1 MAPRTRK
8 PRVWPHAT
16 LILVALLAAVPLW
29 GPGMVHTRAGGDS
42 PYLVQRAH
50 QMLVNLQAGVF
61 PVRWMPDAAY
71 GLGYPFF
78 SYYSA
83 LPYYLTGLL
92 GLFGIDILTALK
104 LVQTLGFVA
113 AALAMA
119 GWMHQLTG
127 NRWAAWLAAV
137 AYTVAPF
144 HLVNVYVRG
153 DSLSEFYAFV
163 FYPLILWG
171 LDGIRK
177 DTGAVNRKPALLRG
191 AALGLAYAGLI
202 LSHNLSAMMFSPF
215 VLLYLLSIAWR
226 HKENRWSFLGLGIG
240 GLGFGL
246 LLSAWYWLPVMAEK
260 DLIQT
265 NLLTSGYY
273 YYGRHFRAGDLVQFK
288 ALFDYGPR
296 PGGNTPFAMGLVQA
310 GLGVLGS
317 LVLILRGLRRQGK
330 GHWGFVL
337 LGLAISTTMITPLSK
352 PLWDHLP
359 LLSTVQ
365 FPWRFLSIQA
375 LFTAAATGAIL
386 GALERTPAHQ
396 SGRAA
401 ADIVPAALIAALL
414 LGSTLLP
421 LRPDRLAI
429 APSDVSV
436 ERLHIFELFSG
447 NIGSSNDHEYLY
459 QDVVPRPYTSD
470 ALIEPELT
478 PRAIPLDGA
487 VLEATLV
494 QRKPTRQE
502 WRVWG
507 EGGVVAFP
515 LLYWPGWK
523 AHLNGDT
530 LTVWPVQGS
539 GTLALEVPPG
549 EHTVRL
555 QLGHTPVRAVAET
568 VSLCAL
574 VSLAILVLSARPRV
588 DWSSVIW
595 YTSMIALPLLGLAL
609 FQGSLDVSD
618 QTALDNHGDSD
629 LTMDF
634 VKMPY
639 LHHNPAGTSFGSTDV
654 SGSVQLA
661 GYTLSA
667 EELAPGDEL
676 VVTFDWT
683 QTADPYTMTLG
694 MVSPAA
700 VRHDVEPLTETTC
713 AFRSNTCDRVTLRLP
728 ADTPRG
734 VYLLELRLFGPQ
746 GEVAAE
752 TFEGKKQGILYL
764 QPVRVPHGPP
774 LPVDASVL
782 APFGPTIR
790 LHAATVTQLGP
801 RRLAVRLAWSAVR
814 PSAAN
819 YGLSLRISDGE
830 GQLRVQL
837 DTQPGYGF
845 LPTSLWRPGEL
856 IADHYVL
863 ALPDDLPSSD
873 GYQLEIL
880 LYQVPT
886 LEPVGQAI
894 MGPFRLPMAEDA
906 PFSAQRPPRV
916 LTLPPLA
923 HPVDVD
929 FGGDVRLA
937 GYDLET
943 GQDQAEK
950 SLQLTLWWQALKTP
964 AADYTI
970 FVHLFDPVTE
980 ELVAQSDAQPRL
992 GAYPTSWWTV
1002 GEVVSDTLTLPLA
1015 DIPEGNYRLAVGLY
1029 DRTVTRLQATG
1040 SDGQPIPDDRLILP
1054 LQVAVGE

>member
-1 MAPRTRK
+1 MAPRTK
-8 PRVWPHAT
+8 PGFWPHAT
-16 LILVALLAAVPLW
+16 LILVALLAALPLW

-127 NRWAAWLAAV
+127 NRWSAWLAAV

-177 DTGAVNRKPALLRG
+177 DTEAANRKSALLRG

-226 HKENRWSFLGLGIG
+226 HKENRWPFLGLGIG

-260 DLIQT
+260 DIIQT

-273 YYGRHFRAGDLVQFK
+273 YYGRHFRAGDLVQLK

-296 PGGNTPFAMGLVQA
+296 PGENTPFAMGLVQA
-310 GLGVLGS
+310 VLGGFGA
-317 LVLILRGLRRQGK
+317 LVLIVRGLRRQGE
-330 GHWGFVL
+330 GHWAFCV
-337 LGLAISTTMITPLSK
+337 LGLVISTTMITPLSK
-352 PLWDHLP
+352 PLWDYLP

-386 GALERTPAHQ
+386 GALGDTRASQSRRATAHIT
-396 SGRAA
+396 S
-401 ADIVPAALIAALL
+401 AALIAVLLLASALL
-414 LGSTLLP
+414 S
-421 LRPDRLAI
+421 LRPDRLPI

-459 QDVVPRPYTSD
+459 QDAVPRPYTSD
-470 ALIEPELT
+470 ALIEPDGP

-487 VLEATLV
+487 ALEATLV
-494 QRKPTRQE
+494 QRRPTRQE

-523 AHLNGDT
+523 AHLNGDP
-530 LTVWPVQGS
+530 LEVWPVQGS
-539 GTLALEVPPG
+539 GYLALEVPPG
-549 EHTVRL
+549 EHTVHL

-568 VSLCAL
+568 ASLCAL
-574 VSLAILVLSARPRV
+574 VALAILVLGARPRV
-588 DWSSVIW
+588 DWSSVVW
-595 YTSMIALPLLGLAL
+595 HASMIVLPLLGLVL
-609 FQGSLDVSD
+609 FQGSLDVTD
-618 QTALDNHGDSD
+618 QTTLDYHGDSD

-639 LHHNPAGTSFGSTDV
+639 LHHNPAGISFGA
-654 SGSVQLA
+654 GGKLA

-676 VVTFDWT
+676 VVTFDWM
-683 QTADPYTMTLG
+683 QTDDAYTMTVSL
-694 MVSPAA
+694 VSPAA
-700 VRHDVEPLTETTC
+700 VRHDVEPLAEATC
-713 AFRSNTCDRVTLRLP
+713 ALRANTCDRITLQLP
-728 ADTPRG
+728 MDVPRG

-752 TFEGKKQGILYL
+752 ASEGKKQGTPYL
-764 QPVRVPHGPP
+764 RPVRVPHGPS
-774 LPVDASVL
+774 LPADASVL
-782 APFGPTIR
+782 APFGSTIR
-790 LHAATVTQLGP
+790 LHTATVAQLGP

-814 PSAAN
+814 PTAAN
-819 YGLSLRISDGE
+819 YGLSLRLLDGE

-845 LPTSLWRPGEL
+845 LPTSLWRPDEL
-856 IADHYVL
+856 ITDHYVL
-863 ALPDDLPSSD
+863 ALPDDLPRDD
-873 GYQLEIL
+873 GYQLEVL

-886 LEPVGQAI
+886 LEPVGRA
-894 MGPFRLPMAEDA
+894 MVGRFPLPLAEGTPFD
-906 PFSAQRPPRV
+906 AQRPPRV

-929 FGGDVRLA
+929 FGGVVRLA
-937 GYDLET
+937 GYDLEM
-943 GQDQAEK
+943 GQGRADE
-950 SLQLTLWWQALKTP
+950 SLQLTLWWYALKTP
-964 AADYTI
+964 AADYTV
-970 FVHLFDPVTE
+970 FVHLFDPATE
-980 ELVAQSDAQPRL
+980 ELIAQSDAQPRL
-992 GAYPTSWWTV
+992 GTYPTSWWTG
-1002 GEVVSDTLTLPLA
+1002 GEVISDTVTLPLA
-1015 DIPEGNYRLAVGLY
+1015 DVPDGCYRLAVGLY
-1029 DRTVTRLQATG
+1029 DQTATRLQATG
-1040 SDGQPIPDDRLILP
+1040 SDGQPIPDNRLILP
-1054 LQVAVGE
+1054 LQVTVGE